1 MGTCKQ
7 YRHVIHISKT
17 KQQLCVTNISDTF
30 TRKNIVLNSLGLD
43 KEKLTGAGLEPLTSA
58 LMY

>member
-30 TRKNIVLNSLGLD
+30 TRKKLGLD
-43 KEKLTGAGLEPLTSA
+43 KEKFTGAGLEPLTSA